1 MSLGSMQHFRVVF
14 VLLIVVAAGL
24 GAAAAAGA
32 FAAAPATSRQ
42 LHAGT
47 AHAVRALPQDD
58 PGSALMRRELGSMTV
73 TLAAHRP
80 HRVGSGAAGR
90 SALAWWRRG
99 HGSRVLGTAL
109 VYVTDSALGRHR
121 LMWLVSLDL
130 ADGLTNP
137 GGPSSLA
144 PEPDNFIVTFVDAKT
159 GRAEMTTAGYS
170 PSLPPLPLIRG

>member
-1 MSLGSMQHFRVVF
+1 MKRLRVVP
-14 VLLIVVAAGL
+14 VLLLVVAAGL

-32 FAAAPATSRQ
+32 FAATPATSRQ
-42 LHAGT
+42 LHADT

-58 PGSALMRRELGSMTV
+58 PGSALMRRELGDSSMTI
-73 TLAAHRP
+73 TPAAHRP
-80 HRVGSGAAGR
+80 RTVGSGAAGR

-109 VYVTDSALGRHR
+109 AYVTDSSLGRHR
-121 LMWLVSLDL
+121 LTWLVSLDL
-130 ADGLTNP
+130 AGGLTNP
-137 GGPSSLA
+137 GGPSSGV